1 MIAADLRATGALARR
16 SLSQTFRYPRYL
28 APLVVFPSL
37 FLAVNVGGA
46 GRATD
51 LPGFPDVHGFLD
63 FELAAA
69 MLQATMLTGVSSGMA
84 LGLDI
89 ERGFID
95 RLIAA
100 PIGRSVVV
108 TGRLAANAALGVF
121 IGAWFLTI
129 GLVFGAQIQGG
140 ALGVLQVMILLALSA
155 LSFGGL
161 GAALALRAGNA
172 GLVQGTFPLVFVV
185 LFLSTAFFPRDLMQ
199 EPAATIAGWNPLSL
213 IANGLREPIIEGA
226 SIASFAEGLGGVAI
240 VGVISTGLAA
250 LALRH
255 RLRGDAP

>member
-1 MIAADLRATGALARR
+1 MIAADVRATGALARR
-16 SLSQTFRYPRYL
+16 SLAQTFRYPRYL

-51 LPGFPDVHGFLD
+51 LPGFPDVNGFLD

-69 MLQATMLTGVSSGMA
+69 MLQAAMLTGVSTGMA
-84 LGLDI
+84 LGIDI

-100 PIGRSVVV
+100 PISRPVVV

-121 IGAWFLTI
+121 IGTWFLAV
-129 GLVFGAQIQGG
+129 GLIFGARIEGG
-140 ALGVLQVMILLALSA
+140 VVGVIQVMAILSLAA
-155 LSFGGL
+155 LAFGAL

-185 LFLSTAFFPRDLMQ
+185 LFVSTAFFPRNLMQ
-199 EPAATIAGWNPLSL
+199 EPAASIAAYNPLSL
-213 IANGLREPIIEGA
+213 IAHGIREPIIEGA
-226 SIASFAEGLGGVAI
+226 SLASLGEGLSGVAI
-240 VGVISTGLAA
+240 VGVISATLAA
-250 LALRH
+250 FALRH
-255 RLRGDAP
+255 RLREG

>member
-16 SLSQTFRYPRYL
+16 SLTQTFRYPRYL
-28 APLVVFPSL
+28 APLIVFPTL

-69 MLQATMLTGVSSGMA
+69 MLQATLLTGVSSGMA

-100 PIGRSVVV
+100 PVSRPVVV
-108 TGRLAANAALGVF
+108 TGRLAANAALGVL
-121 IGAWFLTI
+121 IATWFFTI
-129 GLVFGAQIQGG
+129 GLIFGAHVAGGVIGVLQVAMLTALGALVFGA
-140 ALGVLQVMILLALSA
+140 
-155 LSFGGL
+155 L
-161 GAALALRAGNA
+161 GAALALWAGNA
-172 GLVQGTFPLVFVV
+172 SLVQGTFPLVFVV
-185 LFLSTAFFPRDLMQ
+185 LFLSTAFFPRELMQ
-199 EPAATIAGWNPLSL
+199 EPAASVAGWNPLSL
-213 IANGLREPIIEGA
+213 IAHGMREAIVEGA
-226 SIASFAEGLGGVAI
+226 SWASFGEGLAGVAI
-240 VGVISTGLAA
+240 VGAISSTLAA

-255 RLRGDAP
+255 RLRGA

>member
-1 MIAADLRATGALARR
+1 LIADLRATGALARR
-16 SLSQTFRYPRYL
+16 ALAQTFRYPRYL

-51 LPGFPDVHGFLD
+51 LPGFPEVHGFLD

-69 MLQATMLTGVSSGMA
+69 MLQATMLTGVSTGMA
-84 LGLDI
+84 LGIDI
-89 ERGFID
+89 ERGFFD

-100 PIGRSVVV
+100 PIARPVVV
-108 TGRLAANAALGVF
+108 TGRLAANAALGVLV
-121 IGAWFLTI
+121 GAWFLTI
-129 GLVFGAQIQGG
+129 GLVFGARIDGG
-140 ALGVLQVMILLALSA
+140 AIGVVQVMALLSLAA
-155 LSFGGL
+155 IAFGAL

-199 EPAATIAGWNPLSL
+199 EPAASAAAWNPLSL
-213 IANGLREPIIEGA
+213 IANGVREPIIEGA
-226 SIASFAEGLGGVAI
+226 SLASLGEGLAGIAI
-240 VGVISTGLAA
+240 VGAISAGLAA

>member
-1 MIAADLRATGALARR
+1 MIADLRATGALARR
-16 SLSQTFRYPRYL
+16 SLAQTFRYPRYL

-51 LPGFPDVHGFLD
+51 LPGFPEVHGFLD

-84 LGLDI
+84 LGIDI
-89 ERGFID
+89 ERGFFD

-100 PIGRSVVV
+100 PIARPVIV

-121 IGAWFLTI
+121 IGVWVLTI
-129 GLVFGAQIQGG
+129 GLIFGAHIEGG
-140 ALGVLQVMILLALSA
+140 AIGVLQVMVLLALSA
-155 LSFGGL
+155 LAFGGL

-185 LFLSTAFFPRDLMQ
+185 LFLSTAFFPRELMQ
-199 EPAATIAGWNPLSL
+199 EPASTIAAWNPLSL
-213 IANGLREPIIEGA
+213 IAHGLREPVIEGA
-226 SIASFAEGLGGVAI
+226 SLASFAEGLGGVAI
-240 VGVISTGLAA
+240 VGTISTLLAA

-255 RLRGDAP
+255 RLRGDA

>member
-16 SLSQTFRYPRYL
+16 SLAQTFRYPRYL

-51 LPGFPDVHGFLD
+51 LPGFPAVNGFLD

-69 MLQATMLTGVSSGMA
+69 MLQSTMLTGVSTGMA
-84 LGLDI
+84 LGIDI

-100 PIGRSVVV
+100 PISRPVVV
-108 TGRLAANAALGVF
+108 TGRLAANAALGLF
-121 IGAWFLTI
+121 IGTWFLTI
-129 GLVFGAQIQGG
+129 GLVFGASIEGG
-140 ALGVLQVMILLALSA
+140 AVGVVQVMTLLALAA
-155 LSFGGL
+155 LAFGAL

-185 LFLSTAFFPRDLMQ
+185 LFLSTAFFPRELMQ
-199 EPAATIAGWNPLSL
+199 EPAASVAAWNPLSL
-213 IANGLREPIIEGA
+213 IAHGIREPVIEGA
-226 SIASFAEGLGGVAI
+226 SLASFGEGLAGVAI
-240 VGVISTGLAA
+240 VGAISATLAA

-255 RLRGDAP
+255 RLRAG

>member
-16 SLSQTFRYPRYL
+16 SLAQTFRYPRYL

-51 LPGFPDVHGFLD
+51 LPGFPEVNGFLD

-69 MLQATMLTGVSSGMA
+69 MLQAAMLTGVSGGMA
-84 LGLDI
+84 LGIDI
-89 ERGFID
+89 ERGFFD
-95 RLIAA
+95 RLVAA
-100 PIGRSVVV
+100 PISRPVVV
-108 TGRLAANAALGVF
+108 TGRLAANAVLGLF
-121 IGAWFLTI
+121 ICVWFITI
-129 GLVFGAQIQGG
+129 GLIFGATIEGG
-140 ALGVLQVMILLALSA
+140 VLGVLQLLTLVSLSA
-155 LSFGGL
+155 LAFGAL
-161 GAALALRAGNA
+161 GSSLALRAGNA

-185 LFLSTAFFPRDLMQ
+185 LFLSTAFFPRELMQ
-199 EPAATIAGWNPLSL
+199 EPASSIAAWNPLSL
-213 IANGLREPIIEGA
+213 IAHGMREPVIEGA
-226 SIASFAEGLGGVAI
+226 SLASLGEGLAGIAI
-240 VGVISTGLAA
+240 VGAISALLAG

>member
-1 MIAADLRATGALARR
+1 VIAADLRATGALARR
-16 SLSQTFRYPRYL
+16 SLAQTFRYPRYL

-51 LPGFPDVHGFLD
+51 LPGFPAVNGFLD

-69 MLQATMLTGVSSGMA
+69 MLQSTMLTGVSTGMA
-84 LGLDI
+84 LGIDI

-100 PIGRSVVV
+100 PISRPVVV
-108 TGRLAANAALGVF
+108 TGRLAANAALGLF
-121 IGAWFLTI
+121 IGTWFLTI
-129 GLVFGAQIQGG
+129 GLVFGASIEGG
-140 ALGVLQVMILLALSA
+140 AVGVVQVMTLLALAA
-155 LSFGGL
+155 LAFGAL

-185 LFLSTAFFPRDLMQ
+185 LFLSTAFFPRELMQ
-199 EPAATIAGWNPLSL
+199 EPAASVAAWNPLSL
-213 IANGLREPIIEGA
+213 IAHGIREPVIEGA
-226 SIASFAEGLGGVAI
+226 SLASFGEGLAGVAI
-240 VGVISTGLAA
+240 VGAISATLAA

-255 RLRGDAP
+255 RLRAG